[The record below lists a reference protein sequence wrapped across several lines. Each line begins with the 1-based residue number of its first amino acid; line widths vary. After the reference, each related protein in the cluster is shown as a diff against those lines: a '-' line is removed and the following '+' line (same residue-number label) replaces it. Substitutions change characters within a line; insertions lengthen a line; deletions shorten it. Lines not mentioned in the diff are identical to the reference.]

1 MRKLGKTGLVINELG
16 FGGIPIQRIDQ
27 KTVCEMIDKMVELKI
42 NFIDT
47 ARGYTISESLLGNAL
62 VGKRDK
68 FIIATKS
75 MSRTYEGMKEDIKN
89 SLKNLQT
96 GYIDIYQLHNVS
108 LGENYSG
115 ALKAL
120 EEAKKE
126 GTIGHIGITT
136 HSLEM
141 AQKIVEENAFETLQF
156 PYNIVE
162 VQGES
167 LFEKAKENNIG
178 VIIMKPLAGGAI
190 TNAKL
195 AIKYI
200 LNNENISVV
209 IPGMESI
216 SQVIENV
223 SVIDSEIS
231 CSEWDEIEEIKNE
244 LSGDF
249 CRRCGYCMP
258 CTVGINIPFNF
269 LVEGYYT
276 RYNLKE
282 WAVSRYETM
291 KIKPDNCIE
300 CGECERKCPYNLQI
314 INKLKNVVSIF
325 GGANE
330 K

>member
-1 MRKLGKTGLVINELG
+1 MRKLGKTGLVVNEVG

-27 KTVCEMIDKMVELKI
+27 KTVNALIDKMIELKI

-96 GYIDIYQLHNVS
+96 NYIDVYQLHNVS
-108 LGENYSG
+108 IGENYSG

-120 EEAKKE
+120 EEARSE
-126 GTIGHIGITT
+126 GVIGHIGVTT

-141 AQKIVEENAFETLQF
+141 AEKIVEENIFETLQF

-162 VQGES
+162 VQAEN
-167 LFEKAKENNIG
+167 LFKKAKENNIG
-178 VIIMKPLAGGAI
+178 IIVMKPLAGGAI

-200 LNNENISVV
+200 LNNKNISVV
-209 IPGMESI
+209 IPGMESVD
-216 SQVIENV
+216 QLIENV
-223 SVIDSEIS
+223 GVINCEIS
-231 CSEWDEIEEIKNE
+231 YNEWNEIDKIKKE

-291 KIKPDNCIE
+291 KVKPDSCIE

-325 GGANE
+325 GGINE

>member
-1 MRKLGKTGLVINELG
+1 MRKLGKTGLVVNELG

-62 VGKRDK
+62 LGKRDK

-141 AQKIVEENAFETLQF
+141 AQKIVEENTFETLQF

-291 KIKPDNCIE
+291 KIKPDSCIE

>member
-1 MRKLGKTGLVINELG
+1 MRKLGKTGLVVNELG

-96 GYIDIYQLHNVS
+96 SYIDIYQLHNVS
-108 LGENYSG
+108 LGESYSG

-120 EEAKKE
+120 EETKE
-126 GTIGHIGITT
+126 EGVIGHIGITT

-141 AQKIVEENAFETLQF
+141 AQKIVEENTFETLQF

-162 VQGES
+162 VQGEA

-216 SQVIENV
+216 SQLIENV

-231 CSEWDEIEEIKNE
+231 CSEWGEIEKIKNE

-291 KIKPDNCIE
+291 KVKPDSCIE

>member
-1 MRKLGKTGLVINELG
+1 MRKLGKTGLVVNELG

-47 ARGYTISESLLGNAL
+47 AGGYTISENLLGNAL

-96 GYIDIYQLHNVS
+96 SYIDIYQLHNVS

-115 ALKAL
+115 ALMAL
-120 EEAKKE
+120 EEAKNE
-126 GTIGHIGITT
+126 GIIGHIGITT

-141 AQKIVEENAFETLQF
+141 AQKIVEENTFETLQF

-162 VQGES
+162 VQGEA

-209 IPGMESI
+209 IP
-216 SQVIENV
+216 V
-223 SVIDSEIS
+223 SAIV
-231 CSEWDEIEEIKNE
+231 
-244 LSGDF
+244 
-249 CRRCGYCMP
+249 
-258 CTVGINIPFNF
+258 
-269 LVEGYYT
+269 
-276 RYNLKE
+276 
-282 WAVSRYETM
+282 
-291 KIKPDNCIE
+291 
-300 CGECERKCPYNLQI
+300 
-314 INKLKNVVSIF
+314 
-325 GGANE
+325 
-330 K
+330 

>member
-1 MRKLGKTGLVINELG
+1 MRKLGKTGLVVNELG

-120 EEAKKE
+120 EEAKNE
-126 GTIGHIGITT
+126 GIIGHIGITT

-141 AQKIVEENAFETLQF
+141 AQKIVEENTFETLQF

-162 VQGES
+162 VQGEA

-178 VIIMKPLAGGAI
+178 VIIMKPLASGAI

-231 CSEWDEIEEIKNE
+231 CSEWDEIDGIKNE

-282 WAVSRYETM
+282 WAVSRYQTM
-291 KIKPDNCIE
+291 KVKPDSCIE

>member
-141 AQKIVEENAFETLQF
+141 AQKIVEENTFETLQF

-291 KIKPDNCIE
+291 KIKPDSCIE